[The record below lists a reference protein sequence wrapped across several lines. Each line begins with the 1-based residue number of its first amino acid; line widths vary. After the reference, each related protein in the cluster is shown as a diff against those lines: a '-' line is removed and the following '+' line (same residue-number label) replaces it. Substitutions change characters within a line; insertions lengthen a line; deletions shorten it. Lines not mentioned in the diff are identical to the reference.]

1 MIWSLCSQLQLH
13 FPITVISFVTNIFLH
28 HLLYSSAIN
37 TSSSLFSFLIF
48 LRLIYSLLCSL
59 PFFDLHS
66 PFSSSSSSPSPL
78 HLPIIL
84 HHSFLHLHPYLL
96 LLLLLP
102 HYAVYRYLSMR
113 QAGKGVIL
121 EVASQDLKKKIEK
134 ILKAEQAA
142 RTSVSTYRLISY
154 CSLWYRMLGD
164 EFFPSV
170 PLQLL
175 CVVIVMYWLWVTGRQ
190 PQEQQIT

>member
-1 MIWSLCSQLQLH
+1 
-13 FPITVISFVTNIFLH
+13 VISFVTNIFLH
-28 HLLYSSAIN
+28 PLFFCYNYFVFSLLLSHLSSIHIFT
-37 TSSSLFSFLIF
+37 TSLSSFCRFHSLFCF
-48 LRLIYSLLCSL
+48 
-59 PFFDLHS
+59 S
-66 PFSSSSSSPSPL
+66 PLTSSSSPSPL
-78 HLPIIL
+78 HLPIL
-84 HHSFLHLHPYLL
+84 FHHSFLHLHLHHLL
-96 LLLLLP
+96 LFP

-154 CSLWYRMLGD
+154 FIYLLRMLGVQL
-164 EFFPSV
+164 FSCV

-175 CVVIVMYWLWVTGRQ
+175 YVMIVVY
-190 PQEQQIT
+190 